1 MLMCNIVGFGSWND
15 VRLVDFDMYSNLD
28 DDDLGL
34 SWTNSMALQSSSLLL
49 FLVVFAFPLLMPRN
63 RAVLPVLM
71 RSNLD

>member
-34 SWTNSMALQSSSLLL
+34 SWTDSMALQSSSLLL
-49 FLVVFAFPLLMPRN
+49 FLAVFAFPLLMPRN